1 MKRYNIK
8 VIKLQISTLC
18 QMLDKVYNAMSL
30 NKERLHEVT
39 NLIESLNTQIN
50 TLREEL
56 SELVK

>member
-8 VIKLQISTLC
+8 VIKVQIDFLLNS
-18 QMLDKVYNAMSL
+18 LDKTYNTLDLS
-30 NKERLHEVT
+30 KDRLHEVT